1 MRVIAGELKGHR
13 LAAPKGAGTG
23 NKARHGMRPTA
34 DRVKEAIF
42 SMVHPDIEGAVCLDL
57 FAGTGQVGIEALSRG
72 AERVYFCDVDPD
84 SLALLRQN
92 LDTCKI
98 GGRSITILPM
108 DWRSAVAKLNEKC
121 NLVFIDAPFDMCE
134 YYSQM
139 LEALAKQE
147 ALDDE
152 ALIIIERDAGAG
164 GYVLPTEFEKVR
176 DKRYG
181 GVGVDLLLYI
191 KAGGKNERG

>member
-1 MRVIAGELKGHR
+1 MRVIAGELKGR
-13 LAAPKGAGTG
+13 KLAAPKGAGAG
-23 NKARHGMRPTA
+23 NKTRCGIRPTA

-42 SMVHPDIEGAVCLDL
+42 SMIHRDVEGAVCLDL

-72 AERVYFCDVDPD
+72 ADRVYFCDIDPD

-92 LDTCKI
+92 LDICKI
-98 GGRSITILPM
+98 EGRRVTILAM

-121 NLVFIDAPFDMCE
+121 NLVFVDAPFDMCE

-152 ALIIIERDAGAG
+152 ALILIERDAGAG
-164 GYVLPTEFEKVR
+164 DYVLPTEFEKVR

-181 GVGVDLLLYI
+181 DVGVDLLLYI